1 MATDSPVTCGT
12 VHRCLGKPA
21 HAAGFTIQ
29 AAALDLDDAGA
40 LECFLHEFAGTPP
53 PAVLRLAFEKQ
64 YDAVWVRAR
73 LPRVFAFTPQF
84 VEEEESALLDIGF
97 LAQPKGL
104 EESIPFVCA
113 DHHGRAGL
121 RFRTAGPDP
130 ATRRRLAREFWSLFL
145 TNPDDLADFEQMVYH
160 EPNDVWLKL
169 GCLHG
174 KLYCDG
180 ADD

>member
-1 MATDSPVTCGT
+1 MATETLVACGT
-12 VHRCLGKPA
+12 VHRCLGRPA
-21 HAAGFTIQ
+21 HAADFTFQ
-29 AAALDLDDAGA
+29 AAAFDWVEAGPI
-40 LECFLHEFAGTPP
+40 ECFLHEFTGNPP
-53 PAVLRLAFEKQ
+53 PAVLRLPFEKQ
-64 YDAVWVRAR
+64 YDAVWARAR
-73 LPRVFAFTPQF
+73 LPRVFGFAPEF

-104 EESIPFVCA
+104 EEAIPFVCA

-121 RFRTAGPDP
+121 RSLAPGPDP
-130 ATRRRLAREFWSLFL
+130 GTRRRIARAFWSLL
-145 TNPDDLADFEQMVYH
+145 LANPDDLADFEQMVYH

-180 ADD
+180 PDD